1 MPINFG
7 LQSNS
12 RILILFYVKS
22 LALDVLSL
30 QINYYLSCVNENELF
45 NYILGVYLCT
55 MSKIRKIKDPAA
67 FKIKKSYKWSI
78 LAVISNAMAMAISAI
93 YEIRSAIIGCH
104 NSEHSR
110 RSLEPRAKAF
120 IRLQKSARFRFG
132 YKVCH
137 LQCHCSSYF
146 ALFSQKSER
155 YECHKRRRLNNGAV
169 KMR

>member
-1 MPINFG
+1 
-7 LQSNS
+7 
-12 RILILFYVKS
+12 
-22 LALDVLSL
+22 
-30 QINYYLSCVNENELF
+30 
-45 NYILGVYLCT
+45 
-55 MSKIRKIKDPAA
+55 
-67 FKIKKSYKWSI
+67 
-78 LAVISNAMAMAISAI
+78 MAMAISAI

-137 LQCHCSSYF
+137 LQCDCSSYF

-169 KMR
+169 KMRQAFILAYELLRQLPFQQSDDFDMSLRTIFNYRLHLTQTPLCYLLFVMHNELTHAKFIKFATQHERRIFYVA